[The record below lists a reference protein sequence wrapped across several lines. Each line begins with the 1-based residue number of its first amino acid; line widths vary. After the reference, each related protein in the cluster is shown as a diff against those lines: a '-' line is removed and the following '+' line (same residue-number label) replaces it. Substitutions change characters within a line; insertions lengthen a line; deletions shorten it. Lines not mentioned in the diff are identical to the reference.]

1 MSDHFNLNSKLENQ
15 IQILNTL
22 ANKTIIYNRLQ
33 PGDIP
38 VLGVALKINQSTYS
52 KWSPATQG
60 NGWKILEPTSQCHF
74 KVWLF
79 FGLPRAAWTF
89 ATKSTGDSI
98 VFFCG
103 VFVNN
108 SVYVRFTLWAAFV
121 TITRCIGI
129 SLNPTQDIP
138 VKLCFDKLK
147 HKHLTQQRWKKWMLP
162 WLKEARLFTADP
174 GKAEQTAKQW
184 EDMYKLA
191 AKKFCQGNQHISY
204 FFSFRRML
212 YMQMMQ

>member
-1 MSDHFNLNSKLENQ
+1 MDGKFWNQHLNAISKF
-15 IQILNTL
+15 
-22 ANKTIIYNRLQ
+22 
-33 PGDIP
+33 D
-38 VLGVALKINQSTYS
+38 
-52 KWSPATQG
+52 
-60 NGWKILEPTSQCHF
+60 C
-74 KVWLF
+74 F

-108 SVYVRFTLWAAFV
+108 SVYVWFTLWAAFV

-138 VKLCFDKLK
+138 VKLCFDKLQAQASD
-147 HKHLTQQRWKKWMLP
+147 TTAITKWMMP

-184 EDMYKLA
+184 EDKYKLA

-204 FFSFRRML
+204 FFFSTYVIHANDAVKVHLSWQMEMYIWWKSKTFMQPLEDSCTVLSASVTFCREGSGEDNLGMKLRPWESF
-212 YMQMMQ
+212 

>member
-1 MSDHFNLNSKLENQ
+1 MKNQ
-15 IQILNTL
+15 PVH
-22 ANKTIIYNRLQ
+22 LQ
-33 PGDIP
+33 Q
-38 VLGVALKINQSTYS
+38 V
-52 KWSPATQG
+52 
-60 NGWKILEPTSQCHF
+60 EPTSTQPHKAMDGNSGTNISMFDC
-74 KVWLF
+74 F